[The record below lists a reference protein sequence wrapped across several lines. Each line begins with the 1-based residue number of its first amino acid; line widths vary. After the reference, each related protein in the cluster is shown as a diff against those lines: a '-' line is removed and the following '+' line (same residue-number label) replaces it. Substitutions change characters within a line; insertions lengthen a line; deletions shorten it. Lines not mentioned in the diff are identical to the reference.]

1 MTDLPDHRGFDE
13 MYSGVPPWDIGRAQP
28 EVARI
33 AEAGGFTGAVI
44 DVGCGT
50 GENALELSERGLPVL
65 GIDAAPRAVERA
77 RAKATERGLSA
88 EFLVA
93 DALSLGS
100 LDRRFNTA
108 LDCGLFHVFEDRE
121 RPPYVASLASVLRP
135 GGVLHLIC
143 FSDRQPGVMGPR
155 RVTQHE
161 IQTSFVDGWKIVEIV
176 AAEFETNVPLGPALA
191 WRATILRA
199 E

>member
-1 MTDLPDHRGFDE
+1 MADLPDHRGFDE
-13 MYSGVPPWDIGRAQP
+13 TYMGVPPWDIGRAQP
-28 EVARI
+28 EVVRI

-50 GENALELSERGLPVL
+50 GENALELSGRELPVL
-65 GIDAAPRAVERA
+65 GIDAAPRAVEKA
-77 RAKATERGLSA
+77 RAKATERALPA

-121 RPPYVASLASVLRP
+121 RPPYVASLASTLQP
-135 GGVLHLIC
+135 GGVLHLLC

-155 RVTQHE
+155 RVTKQE
-161 IQTSFVDGWKIVEIV
+161 IQASFAEGWKITQIV
-176 AAEFETNVPLGPALA
+176 AAEFATNVPLGSAQA
-191 WRATILRA
+191 WRATIVRT

>member
-1 MTDLPDHRGFDE
+1 

-28 EVARI
+28 EVVRI

-50 GENALELSERGLPVL
+50 GENALELSGRGLPVL
-65 GIDAAPRAVERA
+65 GIAASPRAVEKA

-100 LDRRFNTA
+100 LDRRFN
-108 LDCGLFHVFEDRE
+108 
-121 RPPYVASLASVLRP
+121 RPPVYSASATRSPAV
-135 GGVLHLIC
+135 
-143 FSDRQPGVMGPR
+143 SSR
-155 RVTQHE
+155 RVTR
-161 IQTSFVDGWKIVEIV
+161 
-176 AAEFETNVPLGPALA
+176 AA
-191 WRATILRA
+191 
-199 E
+199 